1 MAARSTPKVLRHKA
15 QGRAAFKA
23 ALPWELDTVPNYSER
38 VAYSRNPC
46 RVDRTTVTYP
56 GLTAKSAVNP
66 GLWDVTP
73 SALKSLDVPDSFPG
87 VPGITRTRIPTVSR
101 VSRSQGRAG
110 GSPYRL
116 GTIPE
121 MSPIRPNASLPPE
134 QERVRFEPW
143 LFFLWQNSRSG
154 RSKCSPLPRDSELA
168 TS

>member
-101 VSRSQGRAG
+101 VSRSQGSAG
-110 GSPYRL
+110 GSSYRL
-116 GTIPE
+116 V
-121 MSPIRPNASLPPE
+121 A
-134 QERVRFEPW
+134 V
-143 LFFLWQNSRSG
+143 
-154 RSKCSPLPRDSELA
+154 LA
-168 TS
+168 TSSPKRPLLSLDDFRSILGRE